1 MTGRD
6 LKARRPR
13 PWEAMRRPA
22 GGVAS
27 GRECRLPWP
36 PAPLPRRDKGSKGA
50 AWRAGFHPWLACPWH
65 FKRESGEA
73 SGRST
78 SLKYLGVGGLLL
90 QFPDHLVSAYPSA
103 GLHTPAASQ
112 SRCDFPLASVRAGW
126 SGWRTEAEPGKQT
139 WKHLE
144 IRESPSL
151 SVQVEPSIGEGALE
165 VSGRQPDAHCQDSGR
180 TRFELSPTHPRPDRV
195 IPLSLGFPSGR
206 GDPRTLFWG

>member
-1 MTGRD
+1 MPSA
-6 LKARRPR
+6 LAPRPR
-13 PWEAMRRPA
+13 CPGGTKAVKALPGGRAFILGWPVPGISNVSPERPRGA
-22 GGVAS
+22 
-27 GRECRLPWP
+27 RLPSNTW
-36 PAPLPRRDKGSKGA
+36 GWG
-50 AWRAGFHPWLACPWH
+50 GFSCSSQTTW
-65 FKRESGEA
+65 
-73 SGRST
+73 
-78 SLKYLGVGGLLL
+78 
-90 QFPDHLVSAYPSA
+90 VSAYPSA